1 MHKESL
7 SKLSKRN
14 LMFKVPMISKNENFA
29 GRVMR
34 SQQKSQMFLN
44 WTSKKIPDWRKCC
57 FLKIEKSD
65 KLLHPTVQTTMFCIA
80 CFLSLNYIIGIP
92 DRHGKQFSNRDS
104 NLICLFLTPVL
115 SFNLFFSSS
124 FFLNHCCMY
133 SFLLLFF
140 LKSFIISF
148 FYSLY
153 FGLLIISF
161 FFLFFLHLYFQTLT
175 PNWNEPL

>member
-1 MHKESL
+1 
-7 SKLSKRN
+7 
-14 LMFKVPMISKNENFA
+14 MISKNENFA
-29 GRVMR
+29 RRVMR

-124 FFLNHCCMY
+124 FFL
-133 SFLLLFF
+133 
-140 LKSFIISF
+140 IIVVCILSF
-148 FYSLY
+148 FYSFLNHLLFLSFILY
-153 FGLLIISF
+153 
-161 FFLFFLHLYFQTLT
+161 TLVY
-175 PNWNEPL
+175 